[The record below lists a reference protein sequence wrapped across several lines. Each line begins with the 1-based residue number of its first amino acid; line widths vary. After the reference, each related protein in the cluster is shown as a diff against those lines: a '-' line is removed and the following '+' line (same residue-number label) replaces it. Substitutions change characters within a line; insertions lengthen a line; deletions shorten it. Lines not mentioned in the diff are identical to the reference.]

1 MTWSLRLFQTTP
13 GDFYTTAYK
22 SWVQRWWL
30 YLIYLGN
37 TFDHHCD
44 WQFPFEWKGCQQLW
58 LSFLL
63 LFNQDI
69 YNLLLLWMS
78 CLSPRLLETCHHLD
92 SLPLPLSSLGRW
104 LVVRQGP
111 HLTLK
116 SSKWV
121 GEPTCCKGNQT
132 SGGRQHCRLSI
143 CEYWFSWTNTA
154 SEQKILITILTLK
167 RGPCLMGGRREKA
180 FSS

>member
-69 YNLLLLWMS
+69 YNFCFIAQATGDLPS
-78 CLSPRLLETCHHLD
+78 SGLSP
-92 SLPLPLSSLGRW
+92 SSSLFLG
-104 LVVRQGP
+104 Q
-111 HLTLK
+111 
-116 SSKWV
+116 V
-121 GEPTCCKGNQT
+121 G
-132 SGGRQHCRLSI
+132 GGQHCLLSI
-143 CEYWFSWTNTA
+143 CDYCLSWTNTT
-154 SEQKILITILTLK
+154 SEQKIPIINLNLN
-167 RGPCLMGGRREKA
+167 RGPCLVGGRREKA

>member
-13 GDFYTTAYK
+13 GDFDTTAYK

-30 YLIYLGN
+30 CLIYLGN

-44 WQFPFEWKGCQQLW
+44 WQFPFAWKGCQQLW

-104 LVVRQGP
+104 VVDSIAVQYLWILVELDKYCIRTKDPCNHSDTETETQS
-111 HLTLK
+111 TL
-116 SSKWV
+116 
-121 GEPTCCKGNQT
+121 E
-132 SGGRQHCRLSI
+132 I
-143 CEYWFSWTNTA
+143 FS
-154 SEQKILITILTLK
+154 
-167 RGPCLMGGRREKA
+167 
-180 FSS
+180 F